1 MKTEALKGKQV
12 LLTRYRFKS
21 LSILL
26 KKYHLSK
33 GRAINY
39 IGTIS
44 ILSSTNK
51 AALNG
56 IPLILNLNK

>member
-1 MKTEALKGKQV
+1 M
-12 LLTRYRFKS
+12 
-21 LSILL
+21 LL

-33 GRAINY
+33 VLKGNKLHWYY
-39 IGTIS
+39 I

-56 IPLILNLNK
+56 IPLIPQFKQIKSDKAREADEIMHKRV